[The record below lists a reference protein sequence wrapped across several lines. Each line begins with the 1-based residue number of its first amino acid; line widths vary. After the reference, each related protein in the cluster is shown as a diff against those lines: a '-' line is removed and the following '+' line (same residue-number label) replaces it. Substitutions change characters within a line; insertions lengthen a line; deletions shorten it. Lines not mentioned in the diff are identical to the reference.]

1 MSSRSTQ
8 DRSWQLP
15 LPAVK
20 TSPLNRDNMSTCTS
34 SPPQKTSCPPQKG
47 AGAPA
52 RLVPPVGD
60 SHGFSL
66 IELLVGLVLSLML
79 ALAIAPLWTTAS
91 KLTVEGADRVM
102 ATFQARTAVAR
113 LERDL
118 RLASALG
125 GVGLECAPVVEADE
139 HHLVVVTRS
148 AANAT
153 PELVEWELVGG
164 SLMRRRGPWAGIPAG
179 GVSHSL
185 FNDHKTM
192 LEGLAAG
199 GSFAYLSG
207 ARVLAGNATP
217 ERDAITEVVIQ
228 GAAIVGARAEVPGA
242 LVPFRATMRVAR

>member
-1 MSSRSTQ
+1 
-8 DRSWQLP
+8 
-15 LPAVK
+15 
-20 TSPLNRDNMSTCTS
+20 LNRDNMSICTS
-34 SPPQKTSCPPQKG
+34 SRSPKRVG
-47 AGAPA
+47 ARV
-52 RLVPPVGD
+52 RLAAPVGD
-60 SHGFSL
+60 SYGFSL

-91 KLTVEGADRVM
+91 KVTVEGADRVV

-199 GSFAYLSG
+199 GSFAYFSG
-207 ARVLAGNATP
+207 VQALADDATP
-217 ERDAITEVVIQ
+217 ERDAITDLVIQ
-228 GAAIVGARAEVPGA
+228 GAAIVGARADAPGA
-242 LVPFRATMRVAR
+242 LVPFHATMRVAR

>member
-1 MSSRSTQ
+1 MSICTSSRSPQ
-8 DRSWQLP
+8 RAGGRVRLA
-15 LPAVK
+15 AVAC
-20 TSPLNRDNMSTCTS
+20 DS
-34 SPPQKTSCPPQKG
+34 S
-47 AGAPA
+47 
-52 RLVPPVGD
+52 
-60 SHGFSL
+60 GFSL
-66 IELLVGLVLSLML
+66 IELLVGLVLSLIL

-91 KLTVEGADRVM
+91 KVTVEGADRVV
-102 ATFQARTAVAR
+102 ATFQARTAVTR

-125 GVGLECAPVVEADE
+125 GGGLECAPVVEADGR
-139 HHLVVVTRS
+139 HLVVVTRS

-164 SLMRRRGPWAGIPAG
+164 SLMRRRGPWVGIPAG

-207 ARVLAGNATP
+207 ARALAGNATP

>member
-1 MSSRSTQ
+1 
-8 DRSWQLP
+8 
-15 LPAVK
+15 
-20 TSPLNRDNMSTCTS
+20 LNWDNMSICTS
-34 SPPQKTSCPPQKG
+34 SRFPEG
-47 AGAPA
+47 ASSPGHMVA
-52 RLVPPVGD
+52 PVGV

-66 IELLVGLVLSLML
+66 IELLVGLALSLML

-91 KLTVEGADRVM
+91 KVTVEGADRVV

-139 HHLVVVTRS
+139 HHVVVVTRS

-192 LEGLAAG
+192 LEGLTAG

-207 ARVLAGNATP
+207 ARVLVGDATP
-217 ERDAITEVVIQ
+217 ERDAITDVVIQ
-228 GAAIVGARAEVPGA
+228 GAAVVGARADAPGA
-242 LVPFRATMRVAR
+242 LVPFHATMRVAR